1 MAWTAL
7 PLSALL
13 MSTVLFAAVSVG
25 ALAFATAQSGNP
37 LALAWQGYYGKL
49 EEDLR
54 RVHIRNRGRRV
65 AVMQI
70 AAAAALAL
78 GFALSGYPLVLVG
91 VVLALIGPRLYVSR
105 LKSQH
110 TRAIDEQVEAF
121 LIALGN
127 ALKATP
133 SLGNAFLS
141 VRELLPAP
149 ISLEIAQAEKE
160 LRLGSSIE
168 DVLLA
173 MSTRVDS
180 PRLDTGISA
189 LLIGRQVGGDLGGV
203 LDSTASAIREMDR
216 LEGVVRSKT
225 AEGKFQMYVL
235 IAGPL
240 AIVGMLE
247 LMKPGYFA
255 PLMADWKGWV
265 AIGIAMT
272 LWTGALLVARKVLKV
287 DL

>member
-13 MSTVLFAAVSVG
+13 MSTVLFAAISVG

-54 RVHIRNRGRRV
+54 RVHIRDRGRRV

-70 AAAAALAL
+70 AAAAALTL
-78 GFALSGYPLVLVG
+78 GFALSGHPLVLVG
-91 VVLALIGPRLYVSR
+91 IALALVGPRLYVSR

-189 LLIGRQVGGDLGGV
+189 LLIGRQVGGDLGSV

-225 AEGKFQMYVL
+225 AEGKFQMIVL

-247 LMKPGYFA
+247 LMKPGYFD
-255 PLMADWKGWV
+255 PLMASFKGWV
-265 AIGIAMT
+265 AMGIAMM

>member
-1 MAWTAL
+1 MPATAL

-13 MSTVLFAAVSVG
+13 FGTILCAGLAVG
-25 ALAFATAQSGNP
+25 ALAFATAQAGNP

-54 RVHIRNRGRRV
+54 RVHIRNQGRSV
-65 AVMQI
+65 ALGQI
-70 AAAAALAL
+70 ATTVALTL
-78 GFALSGYPLVLVG
+78 GFALSGYPPVLVG
-91 VVLALIGPRLYVSR
+91 IVQTVIGPRLYVSR
-105 LKSQH
+105 LKTQH

-149 ISLEIAQAEKE
+149 ISVEIAQAEKE

-173 MSTRVDS
+173 MSTRVES

-203 LDSTASAIREMDR
+203 LDSTACAIREMDR